1 MSKHYKMTSL
11 QDIPKKIQY
20 IVVDSEYVNGSNNTF
35 SLDLTLK
42 SNTHVEDSSR
52 VLGVKLVDFYITQV
66 GDATP
71 TSASNPSDIAK
82 YVDIVCPDIPQ
93 RAQMLDERHGQ
104 IFARIPLERHYT
116 HESHTVLRDKQW
128 KSFRRQT
135 NYFNPISIK
144 KLNFN
149 IYEHQDDGGYH
160 TLQPDS
166 KWYMILEITS
176 VDIKE
181 KPVNREAQILEAL
194 YALIGKIDLLHQSVQ
209 RLPNKE
215 EAEKLIIQTKRK
227 KFSFNYVL
235 IAFFGLLAGYV
246 YYINKIRASI
256 VPIPF

>member
-1 MSKHYKMTSL
+1 MTTSL

-20 IVVDSEYVNGSNNTF
+20 IVVDSDYVNGSNNTF

-66 GDATP
+66 GDQTP
-71 TSASNPSDIAK
+71 NSDGHPSDIAK
-82 YVDIVCPDIPQ
+82 YVDIICPDIPQ

-104 IFARIPLERHYT
+104 IFARIPLERHYN
-116 HESHTVLRDKQW
+116 HGSHTIIRDKQW

-194 YALIGKIDLLHQSVQ
+194 YALIGKIDLLHESVK

-215 EAEKLIIQTKRK
+215 EAENILIQTKRK
-227 KFSFNYVL
+227 KFSFNYII
-235 IAFFGLLAGYV
+235 IAFVTLLAGYI
-246 YYINKIRASI
+246 YYVNKIRASI
-256 VPIPF
+256 VPTPF

>member
-1 MSKHYKMTSL
+1 MTSL
-11 QDIPKKIQY
+11 QDIPKKVQY
-20 IVVDSEYVNGSNNTF
+20 IVVDSDYVTGSNNTF

-52 VLGVKLVDFYITQV
+52 VLGVKLVDFYITQI

-71 TSASNPSDIAK
+71 VSEGNPSDIAK

-104 IFARIPLERHYT
+104 IFARVPLERHYT
-116 HESHTVLRDKQW
+116 HGSHTILRDKQW
-128 KSFRRQT
+128 KSFDRKT

-160 TLQPDS
+160 SLQPDS

-215 EAEKLIIQTKRK
+215 EAEIILAQTKRK
-227 KFSFNYVL
+227 KFSFNYIIV
-235 IAFFGLLAGYV
+235 AFFALLAGYM
-246 YYINKIRASI
+246 YYVNKIRSAI
-256 VPIPF
+256 LPVPIPI

>member
-1 MSKHYKMTSL
+1 MTTSL

-71 TSASNPSDIAK
+71 TSENTPSDIAK

-93 RAQMLDERHGQ
+93 LAQMLDERHGQ
-104 IFARIPLERHYT
+104 IFARIPLERHYN
-116 HESHTVLRDKQW
+116 HGSHTLLRDKQW

-181 KPVNREAQILEAL
+181 KPVNKEAQILEAL
-194 YALIGKIDLLHQSVQ
+194 YALIGKIDLLHTSVQ

-215 EAEKLIIQTKRK
+215 EAENILIQTKRK
-227 KFSFNYVL
+227 KFSFNYII
-235 IAFFGLLAGYV
+235 IAFVTLLAGYV
-246 YYINKIRASI
+246 YYINKVRASI
-256 VPIPF
+256 IPIPF

>member
-1 MSKHYKMTSL
+1 MTSL

-52 VLGVKLVDFYITQV
+52 VLGVKLVDFYITQI

>member
-1 MSKHYKMTSL
+1 MTTSL

-66 GDATP
+66 GEDTP
-71 TSASNPSDIAK
+71 NADGHPSDIAK
-82 YVDIVCPDIPQ
+82 YVDIICPDIPQ

-104 IFARIPLERHYT
+104 IFARIPLERHYS
-116 HESHTVLRDKQW
+116 HGSHTVLRDKQW
-128 KSFRRQT
+128 RSFRRQT

-166 KWYMILEITS
+166 KWYMILEVTS
-176 VDIKE
+176 VDIRE
-181 KPVNREAQILEAL
+181 KPVNKEAQILEAL
-194 YALIGKIDLLHQSVQ
+194 YALIGKIDLLHESVQ

-215 EAEKLIIQTKRK
+215 EAESILSQTKRK
-227 KFSFNYVL
+227 KISFNYII
-235 IAFFGLLAGYV
+235 IAFVTLLAGYI
-246 YYINKIRASI
+246 YYVNKIRASI
-256 VPIPF
+256 IPTPY

>member
-1 MSKHYKMTSL
+1 MTTSL

-66 GDATP
+66 GDQSP
-71 TSASNPSDIAK
+71 NSDGHPSDIAK
-82 YVDIVCPDIPQ
+82 YVDIICPDIPQ

-104 IFARIPLERHYT
+104 IFARIPLERHYN
-116 HESHTVLRDKQW
+116 HGSHTILRDKQW

-166 KWYMILEITS
+166 KWYMILEVTS

-181 KPVNREAQILEAL
+181 KPVNKEAQILEAL
-194 YALIGKIDLLHQSVQ
+194 YALIGKIDLLHESVQ

-215 EAEKLIIQTKRK
+215 EAENILIQTKRK
-227 KFSFNYVL
+227 KFSFNYII
-235 IAFFGLLAGYV
+235 IAFVTLLAGYV
-246 YYINKIRASI
+246 YYVNKIRASI
-256 VPIPF
+256 IPTPF

>member
-1 MSKHYKMTSL
+1 MTTSL
-11 QDIPKKIQY
+11 QDIPKKTQY

-71 TSASNPSDIAK
+71 TSENTPSDIAK

-93 RAQMLDERHGQ
+93 LAQMLDERHGQ
-104 IFARIPLERHYT
+104 IFARIPLERHYN
-116 HESHTVLRDKQW
+116 HGSHTLLRDKQW

-181 KPVNREAQILEAL
+181 KPVNKEAQILEAL
-194 YALIGKIDLLHQSVQ
+194 YALIGKIDLLHTSVQ

-215 EAEKLIIQTKRK
+215 EAENILIQTKRK
-227 KFSFNYVL
+227 KFSFNYII
-235 IAFFGLLAGYV
+235 IAFVTLLAGYV
-246 YYINKIRASI
+246 YYINKVRASI